1 MSADCDE
8 DLKQM
13 DKLNKLEIAEQPTA
27 PKIDILDLDAQQTTA
42 NVHCG
47 DPTTEKCVVPPFSLA
62 VAPFT

>member
-1 MSADCDE
+1 
-8 DLKQM
+8 M

>member
-1 MSADCDE
+1 MSADCAP
-8 DLKQM
+8 M